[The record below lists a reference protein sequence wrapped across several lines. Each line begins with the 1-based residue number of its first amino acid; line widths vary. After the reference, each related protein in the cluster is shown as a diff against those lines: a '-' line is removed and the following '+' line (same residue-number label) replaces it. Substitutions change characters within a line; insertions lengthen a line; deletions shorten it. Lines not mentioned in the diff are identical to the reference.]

1 MALSHAIDISTDD
14 CFVSLQSGS
23 LKDRQTDRRT
33 DRIAIAIP
41 CVEEDEGDN
50 GDNGDNDAFIK
61 QVYTRVQNERKK

>member
-50 GDNGDNDAFIK
+50 GDNDAFIK